1 MRDRRRDVGDI
12 VGVAKNEN
20 GAEVPTVDM
29 KTCVFCELI
38 AGKRP
43 ISVIDETEDV
53 LAFMDIQ
60 PVNPGHVLIIPK
72 HHAPYLG
79 DLDSTLGGHIF
90 AMGMRVAAA
99 LRTCGVRCEGVSL
112 FLADGEAAGQEVFH
126 AHLHVF
132 PRFVGDGFGF
142 KFSPNYFVLP
152 PRAELNDIARGI
164 RNALQPLPGIP
175 EGINR

>member
-1 MRDRRRDVGDI
+1 MFSESLAYPTQEVYMVG
-12 VGVAKNEN
+12 
-20 GAEVPTVDM
+20 VPTVDLE
-29 KTCVFCELI
+29 TCIFCELV

-72 HHAPYLG
+72 RHAPYLE
-79 DLDSTLGGHIF
+79 DLDSRLGGDIF

-99 LRTCGVRCEGVSL
+99 LRTCGVRCEGVNL
-112 FLADGEAAGQEVFH
+112 FLADREAAGQEIFH

-132 PRFVGDGFGF
+132 PRFAGDGFGL

-152 PRAELNDIARGI
+152 PRAELDDIAKGI
-164 RNALQPLPGIP
+164 CNAMPT
-175 EGINR
+175 